1 MGTFIE
7 PQEIVVGERLDK
19 VVRSGRFIL
28 EPCNC
33 TQQYIPLR
41 KVLQKFF
48 SVDNVLLDTLE
59 YVKTLKENK
68 RVIQNFIQGTYWQ
81 NRVKYHGDRIVF
93 PLFMFYD
100 DFESG
105 NGSHSGIHKLGG
117 VYVSVPCLPPYR
129 STVLSNI
136 FVALMFHSSDR
147 VKFGN
152 NIIFKPL
159 IDEFNLQEIGIEID
173 TALFKG
179 KLYFELGL
187 ILGDNLGLHSIIG
200 FTESFSS
207 NYPCRICT
215 VEKKDMRVQCYAND
229 ELLRNIDQYNVH

>member
-1 MGTFIE
+1 
-7 PQEIVVGERLDK
+7 
-19 VVRSGRFIL
+19 
-28 EPCNC
+28 
-33 TQQYIPLR
+33 
-41 KVLQKFF
+41 
-48 SVDNVLLDTLE
+48 
-59 YVKTLKENK
+59 
-68 RVIQNFIQGTYWQ
+68 
-81 NRVKYHGDRIVF
+81 
-93 PLFMFYD
+93 
-100 DFESG
+100 
-105 NGSHSGIHKLGG
+105 
-117 VYVSVPCLPPYR
+117 
-129 STVLSNI
+129 
-136 FVALMFHSSDR
+136 MFHSSNR